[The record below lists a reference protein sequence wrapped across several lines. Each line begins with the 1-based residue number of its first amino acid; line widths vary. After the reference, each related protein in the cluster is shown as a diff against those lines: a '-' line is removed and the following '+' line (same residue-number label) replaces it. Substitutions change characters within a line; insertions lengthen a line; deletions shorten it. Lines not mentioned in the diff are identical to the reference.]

1 MKTYFTSGLAIRQRN
16 IVYRSFNHFLILSI
30 QNLNSL
36 HDYLHSGPCPSVSTV
51 QFEPAPVI
59 RNPDTNI
66 STGTMNINPNIIRK
80 SKCSRVSKRKV
91 HFTKRSV

>member
-36 HDYLHSGPCPSVSTV
+36 HDYLHSGP
-51 QFEPAPVI
+51 
-59 RNPDTNI
+59 
-66 STGTMNINPNIIRK
+66 
-80 SKCSRVSKRKV
+80 RKV
-91 HFTKRSV
+91 IG

>member
-51 QFEPAPVI
+51 QFESAPVI

-66 STGTMNINPNIIRK
+66 STGTMNINPKAPFTFFTPK
-80 SKCSRVSKRKV
+80 SVLDGILHRYLY
-91 HFTKRSV
+91 